1 MIAAALLV
9 LALQAPVEHER
20 TSFPRVLAWVAC
32 AKAIDAYT
40 TGYALR
46 HGADEGNP
54 AMQSP
59 DERAAMALAVTALAS
74 WAFWEL
80 EKRPGLKW
88 RLPRYV
94 WAAAHVVVGA
104 YNLRRVR

>member
-1 MIAAALLV
+1 MIAAALLA
-9 LALQAPVEHER
+9 LALSQPVEHQR
-20 TSFPRVLAWVAC
+20 TSYPRVLAWVAC
-32 AKAIDAYT
+32 AKAVDAYS

-59 DERAAMALAVTALAS
+59 DERAALALAVTALAS
-74 WAFWEL
+74 WAFWEI
-80 EKRPGLKW
+80 EKRPGLRW

-94 WAAAHVVVGA
+94 FVAAHLVVGA
-104 YNLRRVR
+104 LNLRRVR